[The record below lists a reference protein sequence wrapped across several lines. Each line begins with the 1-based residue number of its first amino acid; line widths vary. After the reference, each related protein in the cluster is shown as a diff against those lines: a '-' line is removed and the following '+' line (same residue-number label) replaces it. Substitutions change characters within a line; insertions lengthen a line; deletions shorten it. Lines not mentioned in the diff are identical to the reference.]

1 VSTQGTASDFH
12 LVEDPLE
19 ALELLTEGARTLASA
34 FMWTKGRE
42 VHLQS
47 HLQVF
52 EPRDGILFF
61 TTPAHFDVSTF
72 QAELIKQETSE
83 CLFSLSLPS
92 ANIFFKAA
100 FLGMDGGGLKFKR
113 PKEVYKVQRRKTMRL
128 TLPEGTLIR
137 IDFKDPSFPEKRM
150 QRKVLDISAG
160 GAGIEVSPTDKAL
173 FPVGSFL
180 EDFNV
185 SVKGRLIK
193 GRAEVLHLKGSKLGV
208 LFHGLKVADEQWI
221 ASYVFEET
229 RKIFQRF
236 ME

>member
-1 VSTQGTASDFH
+1 
-12 LVEDPLE
+12 
-19 ALELLTEGARTLASA
+19 
-34 FMWTKGRE
+34 M
-42 VHLQS
+42 QS

-61 TTPAHFDVSTF
+61 TTPANFDVSTF

-83 CLFSLSLPS
+83 CLFSVSTNS
-92 ANIFFKAA
+92 ANLFFKAA
-100 FLGMDGGGLKFKR
+100 FLGIDEGGLKFKR

-128 TLPEGTLIR
+128 TLPESTLMR
-137 IDFKDPSFPEKRM
+137 VDFQDPSFPQKRM

-160 GAGIEVSPTDKAL
+160 GAGIEISPVDKAL

-180 EDFNV
+180 EDLQFQL
-185 SVKGRLIK
+185 KGKLIK
-193 GRAEVLHLKGSKLGV
+193 GRAEVRHIKGTKLGV
-208 LFHGLKVADEQWI
+208 LFHGLRVADEQWI